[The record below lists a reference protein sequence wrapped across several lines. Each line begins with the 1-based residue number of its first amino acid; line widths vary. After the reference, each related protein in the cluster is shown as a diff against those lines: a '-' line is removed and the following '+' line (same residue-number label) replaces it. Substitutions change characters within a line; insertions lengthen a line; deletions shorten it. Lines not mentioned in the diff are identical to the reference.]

1 MAGLIKLINQYM
13 LTEFVPFMCK
23 EHNLEEED
31 VAATWMRFVK
41 NEQPESQVVNDTTP
55 QVKASKVNDTTP
67 KVKASK
73 VNDTTPKVKASK
85 VNDPKKVVNEDG
97 IPNDKM
103 TIATLKNICRAR
115 SLKVTG
121 TKKQLLIRIQDDID
135 AKAKVAKIPEEDA
148 DAKAKVA
155 KIPEED
161 ADAKAKVADAK
172 AKVADAK
179 AKVADAK
186 AKVAEDDI
194 YNTETDDESDN
205 DEEPSKKA
213 PPKSVKKS
221 KNDKPNVI
229 KMMEKKKEEIILTT
243 DIYGNIVH
251 EETGIAFS
259 HDEEELNGVKC
270 RYAIGYRLE
279 SGSLEEL
286 NTEKMKICDQYSFR
300 YRIPENFDED

>member
-55 QVKASKVNDTTP
+55 Q
-67 KVKASK
+67 VKASK